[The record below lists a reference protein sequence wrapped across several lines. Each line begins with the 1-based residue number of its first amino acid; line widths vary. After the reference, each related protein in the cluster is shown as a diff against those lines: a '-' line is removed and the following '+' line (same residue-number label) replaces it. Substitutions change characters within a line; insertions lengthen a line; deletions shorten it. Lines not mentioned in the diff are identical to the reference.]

1 MKFMR
6 WLDRSAA
13 RIWRCRLHGWRRW
26 PRGGSRR
33 LGRRRDMDVAVEV
46 PRDELGAVASNEMWS
61 EIYDRT
67 AALIGEHRTTLVFV
81 NTRRQAERI
90 AHALGERMG
99 EGAVLPHHGSLSRR
113 LRLEAEQRLKRGE
126 LRAVVAT
133 ASLELG
139 IDIGTVDLV
148 CQMGSPRSISVA
160 LQRIGRAGHWV

>member
-1 MKFMR
+1 MN
-6 WLDRSAA
+6 WVRSRATK
-13 RIWRCRLHGWRRW
+13 C
-26 PRGGSRR
+26 
-33 LGRRRDMDVAVEV
+33 GRRFTTAR
-46 PRDELGAVASNEMWS
+46 RHWS
-61 EIYDRT
+61 
-67 AALIGEHRTTLVFV
+67 AEHRTTLVFV
-81 NTRRQAERI
+81 NTRRQAERV

-160 LQRIGRAGHWV
+160 LAAHRTRGALGGCEAQGQDLRHYSR